1 MSVGLD
7 DYLWLDATLHL
18 TPFGGIIIS
27 KNSEYSDIH
36 KEAGFFPLKN
46 TVPWYEVN
54 TAGAL
59 ILSQLDGSKKVRE
72 IIKNIWGEC
81 YKNTNAILSFIDTIS
96 NNFKIHCYNKPQK
109 RKICVTGDKEYFWPL
124 KLCVKLTEAS
134 SFEKFCYKSALKKE
148 KLPTQQLLKIL
159 NEFYKNGTI
168 NVEFTGGEPL
178 LHPDFFD
185 IVDWSARRFKQ
196 VVIATNGY
204 LVDDSVAQFLAKYSN
219 VIVQVS
225 LDGSTPDFH
234 DRLRGKKGA
243 WKRAVNAIYKLV
255 SEGIYVRAEMTIFP
269 ENVSQ
274 IDSTIQ
280 LACELNVPQIIY
292 NFKFRE
298 CAFLNPESFTQV
310 IKQTKEVVAKWQE
323 RVGGHMGIKME
334 KDIRE
339 FSARNCG
346 SGKQTMTLTTGGE
359 LLLCPFVDLQFLC
372 ISLLE
377 KGKIKRGA
385 LKNAY
390 TMWRD
395 LVSPGSALCIG
406 CDYYEYCNG
415 CIANG
420 LYAYQK
426 IGEKC
431 KWGKFVIKNFIK
443 FPKKNDRTSI

>member
-1 MSVGLD
+1 
-7 DYLWLDATLHL
+7 
-18 TPFGGIIIS
+18 
-27 KNSEYSDIH
+27 
-36 KEAGFFPLKN
+36 
-46 TVPWYEVN
+46 
-54 TAGAL
+54 
-59 ILSQLDGSKKVRE
+59 
-72 IIKNIWGEC
+72 
-81 YKNTNAILSFIDTIS
+81 
-96 NNFKIHCYNKPQK
+96 
-109 RKICVTGDKEYFWPL
+109 
-124 KLCVKLTEAS
+124 
-134 SFEKFCYKSALKKE
+134 
-148 KLPTQQLLKIL
+148 
-159 NEFYKNGTI
+159 
-168 NVEFTGGEPL
+168 
-178 LHPDFFD
+178 
-185 IVDWSARRFKQ
+185 
-196 VVIATNGY
+196 
-204 LVDDSVAQFLAKYSN
+204 
-219 VIVQVS
+219 
-225 LDGSTPDFH
+225 
-234 DRLRGKKGA
+234 
-243 WKRAVNAIYKLV
+243 
-255 SEGIYVRAEMTIFP
+255 
-269 ENVSQ
+269 VSQ

-323 RVGGHMGIKME
+323 RVRGLMGIKME

-339 FSARNCG
+339 FSAQNCG

-372 ISLLE
+372 IPLLE

-395 LVSPGSALCIG
+395 LVFPGSALCIG
-406 CDYYEYCNG
+406 CDYYEYCNC

-420 LYAYQK
+420 LYAYQE